1 MLRFYRRQR
10 GQSSVYLRWIVMNE
24 TGAQSRLTP
33 LLLLLILGGMLSLG
47 LAAYFLGQETY
58 TVYDGSEAITVNGR
72 FATVDEVLQAAAITL
87 RPEDLAQ
94 PPRSAPPQP
103 AIQIQRAQEVTVTQ
117 DGRVQTYRTRQP
129 TLAAFLAEA
138 RIPINQRQEVSDGT
152 SVIDL
157 ALLDQTPLPAQV
169 IIRPQL
175 LSITVQ
181 DGERPQTLRTSAATV
196 GEALAEAG
204 IVLDS
209 SESVAPPAGTPLV
222 EGMTIQVQRTIPVTV
237 TVDGGT
243 TAVRSAAADPA
254 SILAAAGVT
263 LGELD
268 YTVPSLDIFLQAGD
282 TLRVVR
288 VHEELLTADE
298 ALPYQTVYQPS
309 ADLDLDTK
317 AQLSPGTL
325 GLKQRVTR
333 VRYEDGQEVSR
344 VDEGEI
350 VAQEPVN
357 EVIGYG
363 TRITTNVVDT
373 PDGPREYWRVVRM
386 RATAYTAASS
396 GKSPDHPS
404 YGITASGR
412 PAGTGIVAVDPNVV
426 PFRSEVYVPG
436 YGVGFAGDTGGGV
449 KGRWIDLGFDEDE
462 LETWNGYV
470 DVYYLT
476 PIPAEINYLLPE
488 VLP

>member
-1 MLRFYRRQR
+1 
-10 GQSSVYLRWIVMNE
+10 MNE
-24 TGAQSRLTP
+24 TGAQSRFTP

-58 TVYDGSEAITVNGR
+58 TVYDGSRAIPINGR
-72 FATVDEVLQAAAITL
+72 FATVDDVLQAAEITL
-87 RPEDLAQ
+87 RPEDLVQ
-94 PPRSAPPQP
+94 PPRGAPPQP
-103 AIQIQRAQEVTVTQ
+103 AIQVQRAQEITLTQ
-117 DGRVQTYRTRQP
+117 DGRVRTYWTRQP
-129 TLAAFLAEA
+129 TVAAFLAEA
-138 RIPINQRQEVSDGT
+138 RVPITQRQELSDGAN
-152 SVIDL
+152 VLDL
-157 ALLDQTPLPAQV
+157 SILDQTPLPTQL

-175 LSITVQ
+175 LSVTVQ
-181 DGERPQTLRTSAATV
+181 DGEQPQTFFTSAATV
-196 GEALAEAG
+196 SELLDEADV
-204 IVLDS
+204 VLDS
-209 SESVAPPAGTPLV
+209 SESVAPPADTPLV

-237 TVDGGT
+237 AVDGGT
-243 TAVRSAAADPA
+243 TAVRSAAADPT

-268 YTVPSLDIFLQAGD
+268 YTLPSLDTSLQAGD

-288 VHEELLTADE
+288 VREELLTVDE

-317 AQLSPGTL
+317 AQLSPGTP

-363 TRITTNVVDT
+363 TRIVTNFVDT

-396 GKSPDHPS
+396 GKAPDHPN

-426 PFRSEVYVPG
+426 PFRSEVFIPG

-462 LETWNGYV
+462 LETWNGYA